1 MIKIESR
8 VLGPVATNCYLI
20 INKDNN
26 ESIIVDPADSPESIY
41 DMVVRSASKPQ
52 AILLTH
58 GHFDHI
64 GAANEV
70 REHYG
75 IKIYASCDEEKLLAS
90 PARNLSNAYGMSLRV
105 TADVLHNDGDILELA
120 GLKIKAIHTPGHTA
134 GGTCYYIESDKTL
147 MSGDT
152 LFAGSVGRTDY
163 PTASSA
169 AMMESLH
176 DKLCKLPDDTDVY
189 PGHGSSQR
197 LDMKSRTIRLCDVMF
212 ASEKEA
218 TRSVI
223 YFSRDINEQTPAKQA
238 GKHDSAGL
246 RVCEYKIANISAKR
260 KQR

>member
-1 MIKIESR
+1 MAPLKVEQY
-8 VLGPVATNCYLI
+8 VVGPVQTNCYFAINDDTKEVLVIDPGASADQLAKKIRQEKLI
-20 INKDNN
+20 PI
-26 ESIIVDPADSPESIY
+26 
-41 DMVVRSASKPQ
+41 

-75 IKIYASCDEEKLLAS
+75 IKIYASCDEEKLLDS

-189 PGHGSSQR
+189 PGHGEFT
-197 LDMKSRTIRLCDVMF
+197 TIGY
-212 ASEKEA
+212 EKQNNP
-218 TRSVI
+218 
-223 YFSRDINEQTPAKQA
+223 FM
-238 GKHDSAGL
+238 
-246 RVCEYKIANISAKR
+246 
-260 KQR
+260 

>member
-1 MIKIESR
+1 MAKLKINHY
-8 VLGPVATNCYLI
+8 VVGPVQTNCYFAINDETKELI
-20 INKDNN
+20 I
-26 ESIIVDPADSPESIY
+26 IDPGYSPKQLAER
-41 DMVVRSASKPQ
+41 VRQEGCTPV

-70 REHYG
+70 REHYE

-189 PGHGSSQR
+189 PGHGEFT
-197 LDMKSRTIRLCDVMF
+197 TIGY
-212 ASEKEA
+212 EKQNNP
-218 TRSVI
+218 
-223 YFSRDINEQTPAKQA
+223 FM
-238 GKHDSAGL
+238 
-246 RVCEYKIANISAKR
+246 
-260 KQR
+260 

>member
-1 MIKIESR
+1 MADLKVR
-8 VLGPVATNCYLI
+8 HLVVGAVATNCYIAENKKTKEALI
-20 INKDNN
+20 IDPGDNAARIVQ
-26 ESIIVDPADSPESIY
+26 IIKEDG
-41 DMVVRSASKPQ
+41 VVPVAV
-52 AILLTH
+52 LLTH

-105 TADVLHNDGDILELA
+105 TADILHNDGDILELA

-189 PGHGSSQR
+189 PGHGEFT
-197 LDMKSRTIRLCDVMF
+197 TIGY
-212 ASEKEA
+212 EKQNNP
-218 TRSVI
+218 
-223 YFSRDINEQTPAKQA
+223 FM
-238 GKHDSAGL
+238 
-246 RVCEYKIANISAKR
+246 
-260 KQR
+260 

>member
-1 MIKIESR
+1 MKIER
-8 VLGPVATNCYLI
+8 FVLGPIETNCYVVV
-20 INKDNN
+20 N
-26 ESIIVDPADSPESIY
+26 EDTKECFAVDMAYCPKAYVDHIREQGY
-41 DMVVRSASKPQ
+41 QMKA
-52 AILLTH
+52 LFLTH

-90 PARNLSNAYGMSLRV
+90 PARNLSNAYGMSLKV

-189 PGHGSSQR
+189 PGHGEFT
-197 LDMKSRTIRLCDVMF
+197 TIGY
-212 ASEKEA
+212 EKQNNP
-218 TRSVI
+218 
-223 YFSRDINEQTPAKQA
+223 FM
-238 GKHDSAGL
+238 
-246 RVCEYKIANISAKR
+246 
-260 KQR
+260 